1 VTQEIPQE
9 TTASADPI
17 AEIKADIAA
26 YESIFA
32 ELTRAMDP
40 AALLKVLT
48 YLVRNAKRDASE
60 NQTFD
65 TLEHRRLVARVDAL
79 MAQVQPEARKQ
90 AISQRNEQ
98 NHQRKLKAKHQ
109 ADSKRQ
115 REGKRCTSAA
125 SRQDRNGPLPVPH
138 GKELLRHTAGP
149 DRAPDRRRLLA

>member
-17 AEIKADIAA
+17 DEIKADIAA

-48 YLVRNAKRDASE
+48 YLGRNAKRDASE
-60 NQTFD
+60 KQTFD
-65 TLEHRRLVARVDAL
+65 TLEHRRLIARIDAL

-90 AISQRNEQ
+90 AMTLRNEQ
-98 NHQRKLKAKHQ
+98 NHQRKVRAKHQ

-115 REGKRCTSAA
+115 REGR
-125 SRQDRNGPLPVPH
+125 
-138 GKELLRHTAGP
+138 
-149 DRAPDRRRLLA
+149 

>member
-1 VTQEIPQE
+1 MTQEIPQE

-90 AISQRNEQ
+90 AISTQLQ
-98 NHQRKLKAKHQ
+98 ATIRKVQL
-109 ADSKRQ
+109 
-115 REGKRCTSAA
+115 GKLFPHLFDE
-125 SRQDRNGPLPVPH
+125 DRDH
-138 GKELLRHTAGP
+138 HRHH
-149 DRAPDRRRLLA
+149 LLANVFRQLSQHLLIQPFHPSVLIWRYSNRTYYRCPA